1 MSKQLIPAQRF
12 EQIRNRLEITKVVT
26 NAELCELLG
35 ISEATV
41 RRDLEWLEKQGVL
54 ERTHGGAILSQ
65 RLKSEPEYA
74 ARALAH
80 PDEKRSIGATAA
92 ALIED
97 GDTIFVNSGTT
108 ATQVIGNIPSRAKV
122 TVVTNNL
129 TAALQVHNAGF
140 ELILLGGTFYPRS
153 NAVIG
158 HFASEN
164 LRRLNANKT
173 FIGADGISL
182 KYGYTVPS
190 NPEAELVRAV
200 IADEHPRRNAEVR
213 FVMRHRRAAQ
223 ERQPHALRQR
233 VEREDVRRQ
242 DREALASA
250 KRDAGPVAQWALLAV
265 VGALKLPAQ
274 NPVHAAR
281 ATLQ

>member
-1 MSKQLIPAQRF
+1 MGVRNEAREMSKQLIPAQRF
-12 EQIRNRLEITKVVT
+12 EQIRNRLETTKVVT
-26 NAELCELLG
+26 NTELCKLLG

-65 RLKSEPEYA
+65 PLKTEPEYA

-108 ATQVIGNIPSRAKV
+108 ATQVISNIPSRAKV

-129 TAALQVHNAGF
+129 SAALQVHEVGF
-140 ELILLGGTFYPRS
+140 ELIILGGTFYPRS
-153 NAVIG
+153 NAVVG

-182 KYGYTVPS
+182 KFGYTVPS
-190 NPEAELVRAV
+190 NPEAELVRLMIERTHGAV
-200 IADEHPRRNAEVR
+200 IVVADHSKWGVVSNFEVAKIDE
-213 FVMRHRRAAQ
+213 VQMLVTDAQ
-223 ERQPHALRQR
+223 L
-233 VEREDVRRQ
+233 
-242 DREALASA
+242 S
-250 KRDAGPVAQWALLAV
+250 KI
-265 VGALKLPAQ
+265 
-274 NPVHAAR
+274 AR
-281 ATLQ
+281 AELEARNIRVIIAGAASRKRRTNRN

>member
-108 ATQVIGNIPSRAKV
+108 ATQLIGNIPSRAKV

-129 TAALQVHNAGF
+129 TAALQVHKAGF

-153 NAVIG
+153 NAVVG

-190 NPEAELVRAV
+190 NPEAELVRLMIERTHGAV
-200 IADEHPRRNAEVR
+200 IVAADHSKWGVVSNFEV
-213 FVMRHRRAAQ
+213 
-223 ERQPHALRQR
+223 
-233 VEREDVRRQ
+233 
-242 DREALASA
+242 A
-250 KRDAGPVAQWALLAV
+250 KIDEVQMLVTDA
-265 VGALKLPAQ
+265 KLSP
-274 NPVHAAR
+274 NAR
-281 ATLQ
+281 AELEARNVRVIVADAEPRARRRLHG

>member
-1 MSKQLIPAQRF
+1 MSKQLIPAQRY
-12 EQIRNRLEITKVVT
+12 ERIRDRLETSKVVT

-41 RRDLEWLEKQGVL
+41 RRDLEWMEKQGIL

-65 RLKSEPEYA
+65 HLKSESEYA

-80 PDEKRSIGATAA
+80 PEEKRSIGAAAA

-97 GDTIFVNSGTT
+97 GDTIFVNGGTT
-108 ATQVIGNIPSRAKV
+108 TTEVISNIPSRAKV

-129 TAALQVHNAGF
+129 TAALRVHEVGF

-153 NAVIG
+153 NTVVG

-190 NPEAELVRAV
+190 NPEAELVRLMIERTHGAV
-200 IADEHPRRNAEVR
+200 IVVADHSKWGVISNFEVAKIDEVQMLVTDAQLSKIARAE
-213 FVMRHRRAAQ
+213 
-223 ERQPHALRQR
+223 L
-233 VEREDVRRQ
+233 
-242 DREALASA
+242 
-250 KRDAGPVAQWALLAV
+250 
-265 VGALKLPAQ
+265 
-274 NPVHAAR
+274 AAR
-281 ATLQ
+281 NVKVIIAGAAPRVKR